1 VVSDIL
7 IDGYLTPASRPVVR
21 LSLMAERTWYCR
33 AAHLMMVGKH
43 RDTERQEI
51 ERDRD
56 KIYL

>member
-43 RDTERQEI
+43 RDRETGNRKGQG
-51 ERDRD
+51 
-56 KIYL
+56 